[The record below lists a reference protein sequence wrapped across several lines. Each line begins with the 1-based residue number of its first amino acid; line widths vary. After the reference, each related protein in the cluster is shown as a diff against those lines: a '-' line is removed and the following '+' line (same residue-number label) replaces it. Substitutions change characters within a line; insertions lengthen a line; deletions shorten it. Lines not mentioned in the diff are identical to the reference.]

1 MTRKEEV
8 IALLDAIIQSLVEYD
23 ISPGKRQNLEMMKR
37 RYCELIPAFDEI
49 WEKIPSREGRTIM
62 VENIAHV
69 YSNHTPD
76 GLRSIR
82 NSRADLKEKLA
93 DYVDAIHKAAELYRQ
108 IEDVA
113 HEARL
118 TPPPWFSDPLKLIS
132 HTASIL
138 HDENRKASYNSY
150 VEPHLPRMPK
160 KFNTVQ
166 HMPSVGEMLNALV
179 ICLNRAEFTEHDI
192 DVSVA
197 IDASRKSSPKDYVR
211 VLKGLIHDLGDGT
224 CPIPHGVQLSTP
236 ALLAINDVLGTE
248 LGEDSI
254 RKA

>member
-23 ISPGKRQNLEMMKR
+23 ISPGKRQNLEIMKR
-37 RYCELIPAFDEI
+37 RYFELIPAFNEI
-49 WEKIPSREGRTIM
+49 WEKIPSREGRAIM
-62 VENIAHV
+62 VEKIADV
-69 YSNHTPD
+69 YSNYTPD

-93 DYVDAIHKAAELYRQ
+93 DYVDVIQKAAELYRQ

-113 HEARL
+113 NEARL
-118 TPPPWFSDPLKLIS
+118 TSPPYFFDPLKLMS
-132 HTASIL
+132 HTASML

-150 VEPHLPRMPK
+150 VEPRMPK
-160 KFNTVQ
+160 EFNTVQ
-166 HMPSVGEMLNALV
+166 HMPSVGEMLDALV
-179 ICLNRAEFTEHDI
+179 ICLNLAEFTEHDT

-197 IDASRKSSPKDYVR
+197 IDASRKSSAMDYVR
-211 VLKGLIHDLGDGT
+211 VLKNLIRDLGDGT
-224 CPIPHGVQLSTP
+224 LPIPQGVQLSIP
-236 ALLAINDVLGTE
+236 AILAINDVLGTE